1 MGSQRK
7 GGSWLL
13 EPTQFQRSPER
24 LLSLFS
30 SYFNSP
36 QPCPRQSSTHSS
48 LQPCPSMPPSSIY
61 SSTIIFLDTKDLF
74 TLLFLLV
81 SSTCSQNFSDCC
93 IYVSRLLQPR
103 AGSPGCSVPYCRRQ
117 GTLPSTADPQGS
129 LVPPLST
136 TYADSRPL
144 ARSCPGWRPPGCQR
158 HHRGRRAASSSG
170 SSGWHPGLLAL
181 SRLVGSR
188 LYGCT
193 VHEITLSFGTL

>member
-24 LLSLFS
+24 FLSLFP

-36 QPCPRQSSTHSS
+36 S
-48 LQPCPSMPPSSIY
+48 LVLVRVQLTPVLSMPPSSIF
-61 SSTIIFLDTKDLF
+61 SSTIIF
-74 TLLFLLV
+74 
-81 SSTCSQNFSDCC
+81 SQNFSNCC
-93 IYVSRLLQPR
+93 IYVLRLLQPR

-158 HHRGRRAASSSG
+158 QVRASSR
-170 SSGWHPGLLAL
+170 SSCCFLVWIVWLA
-181 SRLVGSR
+181 SRSPRFVAS
-188 LYGCT
+188 CWI
-193 VHEITLSFGTL
+193 EIIWIHCP